1 MVSRWLDESLIGRAR
16 RGGLV
21 EIRVHDLRSGSSDP
35 RRSVDDSPYGGGAGM
50 VLRPEPVFSVVEREQ
65 PPRPLLLLA
74 PSGKR
79 FDQVTATSMAAMGGF
94 SLLCGRYEGVDQRV
108 SDHLCDGELSLG
120 DFVLAG
126 GEVAA
131 LAVIEAV
138 TRLIPGVMGNE
149 TSAEEESFSAGL
161 LEYPHYTRPAV
172 FRGWEVPGVLVSG
185 DHALVA
191 RWRFAQSLARTAQL
205 RPDIIE
211 ARGGLSERERL
222 LLAEFGLEPLTL
234 QVRTPG
240 PFDAVSSRSDTP
252 NEPD

>member
-16 RGGLV
+16 RAGLV
-21 EIRVHDLRSGSSDP
+21 ELRVHDLRSGTSDP

-50 VLRPEPVFSVVEREQ
+50 VLRPEPLFRVVEREA

-74 PSGKR
+74 PSGRR
-79 FDQVTATSMAAMGGF
+79 FDQKTAASMAGLGGF

-138 TRLIPGVMGNE
+138 TRLVPGVMGNE
-149 TSAEEESFSAGL
+149 TSAHEESFSAGL
-161 LEYPHYTRPAV
+161 LEYPQYTRPAV
-172 FRGWEVPGVLVSG
+172 FRGWEVPGVLASG

-191 RWRFAQSLARTAQL
+191 RWRLAQSLARTAKL
-205 RPDIIE
+205 RPDIIQ
-211 ARGGLSERERL
+211 ARGGLSEQERL

-234 QVRTPG
+234 PDWTPG
-240 PFDAVSSRSDTP
+240 PSDAVSSRSDTP